1 MRPKRKLWEKMPGV
15 KLIIE
20 NAYTLKELVQ
30 RRGLVYTL

>member
-15 KLIIE
+15 ELIIE
-20 NAYTLKELVQ
+20 YTYTLKELVQ